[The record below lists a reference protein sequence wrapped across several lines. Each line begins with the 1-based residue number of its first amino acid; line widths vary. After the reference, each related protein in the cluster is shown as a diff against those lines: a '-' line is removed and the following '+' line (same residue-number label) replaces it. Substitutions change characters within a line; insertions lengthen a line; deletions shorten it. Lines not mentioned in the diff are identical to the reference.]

1 MPRTRQP
8 RQAGVVCMNAISV
21 LDSEYETELRMLL
34 LMYALDRP
42 ATIDYLAALDTLSV
56 NAKTLYV
63 GQTNLNGAHRLASGE
78 LKTRI
83 SLARG
88 ALRTLILKGLVELL
102 PGDNGLAYQLTATGI
117 TAVNRLNSPYASALF
132 LSVIDVLETINT
144 VDDAIITSYVA
155 KQSSQGGEQ

>member
-42 ATIDYLAALDTLSV
+42 ATIDYLAAFDTLSV
-56 NAKTLYV
+56 NARTLHV

-155 KQSSQGGEQ
+155 KQSNQGGQQ

>member
-8 RQAGVVCMNAISV
+8 RQAGVVCMNATSV

-42 ATIDYLAALDTLSV
+42 ATIDYLAALDTLSA

-63 GQTNLNGAHRLASGE
+63 GQTHLNGAHRLASGE

>member
-8 RQAGVVCMNAISV
+8 RQAGVVCMNVTSV

-56 NAKTLYV
+56 NAKTLHV

-102 PGDNGLAYQLTATGI
+102 PGDNGLTYQLTTTGI
-117 TAVNRLNSPYASALF
+117 TAANRLNSPYASALF
-132 LSVIDVLETINT
+132 LSAIDVLETINT

>member
-1 MPRTRQP
+1 MITT
-8 RQAGVVCMNAISV
+8 SV

-42 ATIDYLAALDTLSV
+42 VTIDYLAALDTLSV
-56 NAKTLYV
+56 NAKTLHV

-83 SLARG
+83 SLAFG
-88 ALRTLILKGLVELL
+88 ALRTLILKRLVKLL
-102 PGDNGLAYQLTATGI
+102 PGDNGLTYQLTTAGI
-117 TAVNRLNSPYASALF
+117 MAANSLNSPYASALF
-132 LSVIDVLETINT
+132 MSAIDVLETINT

-155 KQSSQGGEQ
+155 KQTNQGGQQ